1 LFFFVSNLREQTT
14 WPIHFKIQKQTIL
27 KIKIMRQFL
36 KFTLATIVGV
46 FLASILSMFILFGIA
61 GAIGSSSEKVTEV
74 SENSV
79 YQLDLEGTLVDR
91 SEENPFSGAFAEAL
105 GQDEQKVI
113 GLDDVLA
120 NIQKAKKNENIKGI
134 YLKGGMLMGG
144 FASIKE
150 IRDAL
155 VDFKKSGKFVV
166 AYADNYMQKNYYL
179 ATVADKILINPQ
191 GMVEL
196 KGLSA
201 ELMFFKNT
209 LDKLG
214 IEMQVVKVGTYKSAV
229 EPYINTKMSDANREQ
244 VSIFLGSIWKN
255 MVGEIS
261 KSRKISPE
269 NLNLYADEMMMF
281 QPTEKS
287 KQYNLV
293 DSLVFADEVDS
304 IIGKYTKDFKIV
316 KHNDMCNVPEDVK
329 FEKDKVGIIYAVGG
343 IDSGDSEGINSE
355 KLVETINEVAND
367 SSVKAVVFRVSSPGG
382 SAYGSEQIWR
392 ALTLLKAKKPLIVS
406 MGDYAASGGYYI
418 SCMAD
423 KIVAQPTTI
432 TGSIGIFGLIPNME
446 GLNNKLGFTYD
457 GVKTNKMGDAISVN
471 RKFTPEE
478 RDLMQNYVNRG
489 YELFVKRCADGR
501 KKTPDQIKAIAEGR
515 VWTGED
521 ALKIGL
527 VDKIGGMDLALK
539 LAVEKAK
546 LKTYMIKDFPVK
558 EDFFTKLMKDFDTS
572 LETRILKSQLG
583 DDYKLLKKAQEL
595 KQLSGIQARMPFDFE
610 IK

>member
-1 LFFFVSNLREQTT
+1 MKQFF
-14 WPIHFKIQKQTIL
+14 
-27 KIKIMRQFL
+27 
-36 KFTLATIVGV
+36 KFTLATILGV
-46 FLASILSMFILFGIA
+46 FLASILSMLLFFGIA
-61 GAIGSSSEKVTEV
+61 SAIGGSSEEV
-74 SENSV
+74 VEITENSV
-79 YQLDLEGTLVDR
+79 YQLDLQGTLVDR
-91 SEENPFSGAFAEAL
+91 SEDDPFSGAFAEAF
-105 GQDEQKVI
+105 GQAEQKVI

-120 NIQKAKKNENIKGI
+120 NISKAKANENVKGI

-144 FASIKE
+144 YASLKE
-150 IRDAL
+150 IRNAL
-155 VDFKKSGKFVV
+155 LDFKKSGKFIV

-179 ATVADKILINPQ
+179 VSVADKVLINPE
-191 GMVEL
+191 GMLEL

-244 VSIFLGSIWKN
+244 VNVFLGSIWKN
-255 MVGEIS
+255 MVSDIS
-261 KSRKISPE
+261 KSRKITPE
-269 NLNLYADEMMMF
+269 NINLYADEMMVF
-281 QPTEKS
+281 QPTAKL
-287 KQYNLV
+287 KQYALV
-293 DSLVFADEVDS
+293 DSLVYADEVDS
-304 IIGKYTKDFKIV
+304 IIGKYVKDFKLV
-316 KHNDMCNVPEDVK
+316 EHSDMSKVADDEK

-343 IDSGDSEGINSE
+343 IDGGDSEGINSE
-355 KLVETINEVAND
+355 KLVETINEVAKD

-392 ALTLLKAKKPLIVS
+392 ALTQLKAKKPLVVS

-423 KIVAQPTTI
+423 QIVAQPNTI
-432 TGSIGIFGLIPNME
+432 TGSIGIFGLIPNIE

-457 GVKTNKMGDAISVN
+457 VVKTNKMGDAISVN

-478 RDLMQNYVNRG
+478 RDLMQGYVNRG

-501 KKTPDQIKAIAEGR
+501 KKSIDQIKAIAEGR

-521 ALKIGL
+521 ALKLGL
-527 VDKIGGMDLALK
+527 IDKIGGMDDALK
-539 LAVEKAK
+539 IAVSKAK
-546 LKTYMIKDFPVK
+546 LKAYMVKEFPVK
-558 EDFFTKLMKDFDTS
+558 EDFFTKLMKDFDS
-572 LETRILKSQLG
+572 SVETRILKSQLG
-583 DDYKLLKKAQEL
+583 DDYKLLRKAQEL
-595 KQLSGIQARMPFDFE
+595 KQINGIQARMPFDFE

>member
-1 LFFFVSNLREQTT
+1 
-14 WPIHFKIQKQTIL
+14 
-27 KIKIMRQFL
+27 MRQFL

-46 FLASILSMFILFGIA
+46 FLASILSMLILFGIA

-179 ATVADKILINPQ
+179 ATVADKVLINPQ

-261 KSRKISPE
+261 KSRKITPE
-269 NLNLYADEMMMF
+269 NLNLYADEMMVF

-304 IIGKYTKDFKIV
+304 IIGKYTKDYKIL

-329 FEKDKVGIIYAVGG
+329 YEKDKVGIIYAVGG

-355 KLVETINEVAND
+355 KLVETINEVAKD

-432 TGSIGIFGLIPNME
+432 TGSIGIFGLIPNIE

-595 KQLSGIQARMPFDFE
+595 KQLNGIQARMPFDFE

>member
-1 LFFFVSNLREQTT
+1 
-14 WPIHFKIQKQTIL
+14 
-27 KIKIMRQFL
+27 MRQFL